1 MGESY
6 YRNEDLGLRD
16 RSTAQLMRELS
27 EQTSALVRQE
37 LELAKAE
44 LRVKGKKAGLGAGI
58 FGGAGIVGFYALG
71 ALTATLILVLATALV
86 AWVAALIVTAV
97 YAAIAGVLALQGK
110 NKLQGATPPVPKQ
123 ALESSKEDVAWVKSR
138 AKSAHQ

>member
-1 MGESY
+1 MEESY
-6 YRNEDLGLRD
+6 YQNEELGSRD

-37 LELAKAE
+37 VELAKAE
-44 LRVKGKKAGLGAGI
+44 VRVKGKEAGLGAGM
-58 FGGAGIVGFYALG
+58 FGFYALG
-71 ALTATLILVLATALV
+71 ALTATLILVLATALA
-86 AWVAALIVTAV
+86 AWVAALIVTAM

-110 NKLQGATPPVPKQ
+110 NKLRAATPPVPKQ
-123 ALESSKEDVAWVKSR
+123 AVESSKEDVAWVRSR

>member
-1 MGESY
+1 MGESH

-16 RSTAQLMRELS
+16 RSTAQLMRQLS

-58 FGGAGIVGFYALG
+58 FGGAGMFGFYALG
-71 ALTATLILVLATALV
+71 ALTATLILVLATALA
-86 AWVAALIVTAV
+86 AWVAALIVTAAF
-97 YAAIAGVLALQGK
+97 AAIAGVLAMQGK

-123 ALESSKEDVAWVKSR
+123 AVESSKEDVAWVKSR
-138 AKSAHQ
+138 AKSAH